1 MIRKMEEKD
10 ISAVMQIWFETNIK
24 AHNFITKAYWT
35 SKYEMVKQI
44 LPEAEVY
51 VYEEG
56 KNGQIDGFIGIN
68 DCYIEG
74 LSAQSMGIGKYL
86 LDYVKSRKTEL
97 RLCVYEKNVHA
108 IYFYQ
113 RENFRIQAEETDED
127 TNEKEYVMRWGK

>member
-1 MIRKMEEKD
+1 
-10 ISAVMQIWFETNIK
+10 
-24 AHNFITKAYWT
+24 
-35 SKYEMVKQI
+35 MVKQI

-74 LSAQSMGIGKYL
+74 LFVKESAQSMGIGKCL

-97 RLCVYEKNVHA
+97 RLCVYEKNMRA
-108 IYFYQ
+108 IRFYQ
-113 RENFRIQAEETDED
+113 RENFRIQAEGTDED

>member
-10 ISAVMQIWFETNIK
+10 ISDVMQIWLETNIK
-24 AHNFITKAYWT
+24 AHSFIEKAYWT
-35 SKYEMVKQI
+35 SNYEMVKQI
-44 LPEAEVY
+44 LPKAEVY

-56 KNGQIDGFIGIN
+56 KIN

-74 LSAQSMGIGKYL
+74 LFVKESAQSMGIGKCL

-97 RLCVYEKNVHA
+97 RLCVYEKNVRA